1 MKLTVDRVRSGEA
14 LHSVLVDRRDP
25 EEHRIARVRIVVKVA
40 RGRYLIR
47 NERVG
52 IKTCV
57 SVFTQILRYI
67 ECQRF
72 SK

>member
-14 LHSVLVDRRDP
+14 LHSVLVDRCDP
-25 EEHRIARVRIVVKVA
+25 EEHRTARVRIVVKVA

-47 NERVG
+47 NERSG

-72 SK
+72 S

>member
-14 LHSVLVDRRDP
+14 LHSVLVDRCDP
-25 EEHRIARVRIVVKVA
+25 EEHRTARVRIVVKVA
-40 RGRYLIR
+40 LGRYLIR
-47 NERVG
+47 NERLG

-72 SK
+72 SW

>member
-14 LHSVLVDRRDP
+14 LHSVLVDRCDP
-25 EEHRIARVRIVVKVA
+25 EEHRTARVRIVVKVA
-40 RGRYLIR
+40 RGRYLIH

-72 SK
+72 S

>member
-14 LHSVLVDRRDP
+14 LHSILVDRCDP
-25 EEHRIARVRIVVKVA
+25 EEHRTARVRIVVKVA
-40 RGRYLIR
+40 LGRYLIR

-72 SK
+72 S

>member
-14 LHSVLVDRRDP
+14 LHSVLVDRCDP
-25 EEHRIARVRIVVKVA
+25 EEHRTARVRIVVKVA

-57 SVFTQILRYI
+57 FLYLL
-67 ECQRF
+67 
-72 SK
+72 KY